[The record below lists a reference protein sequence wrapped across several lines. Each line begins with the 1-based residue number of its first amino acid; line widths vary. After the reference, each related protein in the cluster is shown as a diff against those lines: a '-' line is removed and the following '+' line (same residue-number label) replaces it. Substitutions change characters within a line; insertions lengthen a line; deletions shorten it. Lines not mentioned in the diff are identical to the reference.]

1 MPTRRIPPK
10 PPEFMNPRKDTL
22 VQFRTTRQ
30 ERDRL
35 TIVALKRGMSLSRFL
50 RIVTEKVKK

>member
-1 MPTRRIPPK
+1 
-10 PPEFMNPRKDTL
+10 MNPRKDTL